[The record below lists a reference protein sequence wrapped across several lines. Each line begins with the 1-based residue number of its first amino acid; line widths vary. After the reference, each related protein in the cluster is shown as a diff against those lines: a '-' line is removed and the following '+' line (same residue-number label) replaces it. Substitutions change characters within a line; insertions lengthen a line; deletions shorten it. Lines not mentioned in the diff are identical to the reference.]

1 MTSQARIRKA
11 LTALEARRLELERVI
26 SDDMDRKYLSL
37 PEPVTEAETTTT
49 ALSGSYS
56 FVTPD
61 TTAVGFSTI
70 TWLA

>member
-26 SDDMDRKYLSL
+26 SDDMERKFLTD
-37 PEPVTEAETTTT
+37 PEPVASFGTATT
-49 ALSGSYS
+49 AQSGGYS
-56 FVTPD
+56 FEVLG
-61 TTAVGFSTI
+61 TTAAGFSSI